1 MKDVPYKG
9 ESSCFLLLWSEAS
22 LLQAVSGVVPCSILK
37 VRDVKLRDEQFVL
50 DLAELVTVIDDK
62 LSYIFD
68 ARCNV
73 DAFLP
78 FCVHSICLFYGL
90 AIDSVG
96 IDGYNVTCNFSEKLL
111 HDSYVLNM

>member
-1 MKDVPYKG
+1 MKDVPNES

-50 DLAELVTVIDDK
+50 DLAELVSVVDDK
-62 LSYIFD
+62 LSHILD
-68 ARCNV
+68 AGCNV

-78 FCVHSICLFYGL
+78 FCVYSICLFHGL
-90 AIDSVG
+90 AIDPVG
-96 IDGYNVTCNFSEKLL
+96 IDGYDVTCNFSEKLL
-111 HDSYVLNM
+111 HDSYV